1 MQVIGGWQGES
12 GGLLAPREMEGL
24 LHCAN
29 GYTVKEAARKMGVS
43 PETLKKRLDSARLK
57 FNAPNLRALVSEA
70 FRRQLI
76 SPAATALALV
86 LVIHG
91 MLADDVA
98 LLVRRGGNGGERR
111 VELRVA
117 ARRAEQQV
125 ALG

>member
-70 FRRQLI
+70 FRRQVI
-76 SPAATALALV
+76 SPAAILAAILAF
-86 LVIHG
+86 HG
-91 MLADDVA
+91 AISDDHF
-98 LLVRRGGNGGERR
+98 LRVRRSGSEKR

-117 ARRAEQQV
+117 ARRVEQYQI
-125 ALG
+125 AA